1 MRIDLKQLF
10 DIPGERYPIQVQVN
24 MTDIALWGRKPFSRP
39 VQVEGEIVNTAGVVT
54 IHYQAKTVMD
64 IVCDRCLAESRRAYE
79 GAFTHGLVRN
89 LCDEEND
96 DYIVVEDGFLDL
108 DGLVTEDITLEMP
121 IQMLCRED
129 CKGLCPQC
137 GADRN
142 KGDCGCKKPG
152 DPRFDVLNDLL
163 RS

>member
-10 DIPGERYPIQVQVN
+10 DIPGERYPIQAQVD
-24 MTDIALWGRKPFSRP
+24 MTAVSLWGRKPFSRP
-39 VQVEGEIVNTAGVVT
+39 VQVKGEIVNTAGAVT
-54 IHYQAKTVMD
+54 IQYCARTVMD
-64 IVCDRCLAESRRAYE
+64 IVCDRCLAESQQ
-79 GAFTHGLVRN
+79 AFERTFVHGLART

-96 DYIVVEDGFLDL
+96 DYIVVEDGILDL

-121 IQMLCRED
+121 MQMLCRED

-142 KGDCGCKKPG
+142 KGDCGCREPG

-163 RS
+163 KS

>member
-10 DIPGERYPIQVQVN
+10 DIPGERYPIQAQVD
-24 MTDIALWGRKPFSRP
+24 MTDISLWGRKPFSRP
-39 VQVEGEIVNTAGVVT
+39 VQVEGEIVNTAGAVT
-54 IHYQAKTVMD
+54 IRYCVKTVMD
-64 IVCDRCLAESRRAYE
+64 VVCDRCLAESQRAYE
-79 GAFTHGLVRN
+79 RVFTHGLARA

-96 DYIVVEDGFLDL
+96 DYIVVEDGILDL

-121 IQMLCRED
+121 MQMLCRED

-142 KGDCGCKKPG
+142 KGDCGC
-152 DPRFDVLNDLL
+152 
-163 RS
+163 